1 MNKLTVQG
9 RRDYAA
15 ERRADTLLA
24 VGCGL
29 VFAALSI
36 AFFI

>member
-1 MNKLTVQG
+1 MNPLTMQA
-9 RRDYAA
+9 RRDCKA
-15 ERRADTLLA
+15 EERADTLLA
-24 VGCGL
+24 VVCGI

>member
-1 MNKLTVQG
+1 MNPLTMQA
-9 RRDYAA
+9 RRNYTA
-15 ERRADTLLA
+15 EERADTLLA
-24 VGCGL
+24 VGCGI